1 MSIKSTVGRAKK
13 NIILKSFLA
22 SKKIVPFTIIHYHS
36 PFILKEVI
44 KLKYTIAAKTFVTLL
59 IILFVFLSYV
69 LIKVVM

>member
-1 MSIKSTVGRAKK
+1 KKKHNTQEFSCIKK
-13 NIILKSFLA
+13 NS
-22 SKKIVPFTIIHYHS
+22 TIHYHS